1 LAGRRALAALVR
13 LDGAWHLL
21 LPWGMGCM
29 GTRQRAVCIQEGLG
43 GLGPQ
48 QEPPDVVRRLGE
60 RLGPRQIVQ

>member
-29 GTRQRAVCIQEGLG
+29 GTS
-43 GLGPQ
+43 
-48 QEPPDVVRRLGE
+48 
-60 RLGPRQIVQ
+60 